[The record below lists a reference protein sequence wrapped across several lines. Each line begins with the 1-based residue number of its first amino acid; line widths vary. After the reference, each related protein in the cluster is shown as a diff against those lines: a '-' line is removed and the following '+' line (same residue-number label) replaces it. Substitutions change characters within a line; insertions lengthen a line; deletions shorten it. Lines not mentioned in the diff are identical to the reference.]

1 MGRYAL
7 SLTPDQLKAWTDM
20 IDWLVKQDGFVIIG
34 TKDNEV
40 NAKSSVD
47 LEEALELVSMVYDML
62 NNSLESG
69 APEGLLTL
77 Q

>member
-1 MGRYAL
+1 M
-7 SLTPDQLKAWTDM
+7 SLTDEQMKVWKDL
-20 IDWLVKQDGFVIIG
+20 IDWLTVQDGFVLIG

-40 NAKSSVD
+40 NAKSSVELD
-47 LEEALELVSMVYDML
+47 EALEMVSMVYDML
-62 NNSLESG
+62 HHSLESG